1 MVASMV
7 KITEISGS
15 ERVIAIYAQNDVF
28 QVMTIR
34 CCDVSADG
42 SLATYG
48 GRDGIIHVVDLETD
62 DVIHANIYENIDNV
76 ALAMKGQT
84 IAALTHKSG
93 ERRLAIFSFCKAKYW
108 TP

>member
-1 MVASMV
+1 MV